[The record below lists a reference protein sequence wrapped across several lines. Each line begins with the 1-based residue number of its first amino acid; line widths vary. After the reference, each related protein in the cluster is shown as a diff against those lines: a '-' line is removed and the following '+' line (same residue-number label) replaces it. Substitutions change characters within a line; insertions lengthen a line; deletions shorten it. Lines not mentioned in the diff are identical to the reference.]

1 MRILLVDDETFNLI
15 LLENL
20 IQMNFPNIKME
31 TALNGKLAFDK
42 VKAADTQ
49 GTPFD
54 LVFMDINMPE
64 MDGFQSSKLICS
76 SFKMLK
82 LKTKPYI
89 AAITAYTS
97 DEMKRKAY
105 INGMDKFLT
114 KPAQIQHVYT
124 VIKRVLD
131 RRFVT
136 NTSQSKR

>member
-1 MRILLVDDETFNLI
+1 
-15 LLENL
+15 
-20 IQMNFPNIKME
+20 
-31 TALNGKLAFDK
+31 
-42 VKAADTQ
+42 
-49 GTPFD
+49 
-54 LVFMDINMPE
+54 MPE
-64 MDGFQSSKLICS
+64 MDGFQSSKLICN
-76 SFKMLK
+76 SFEMGK
-82 LKTKPYI
+82 LKMKPFI

-131 RRFVT
+131 RRFIP